1 MKLEF
6 VGKINFGQHV
16 DITDPRYDSTYWRL
30 IVDAA
35 PGINDFQIEPGEYSC
50 FVSYKDE
57 GLYGTRVEAI
67 AIAKKKKH
75 LIGAGKLELAGFIG
89 VDSRMAGFF
98 ERKPDFTIEESY
110 EFYDLTAGK
119 QKVFYSPDG
128 EYLCKGFFSTSGDGE
143 YPFYKHM
150 NEEGVP
156 NALLLK
162 FCRKPLHYPVRKT

>member
-6 VGKINFGQHV
+6 VGKINFGQYV
-16 DITDPRYDSTYWRL
+16 DITDPCYNRDVWCR
-30 IVDAA
+30 
-35 PGINDFQIEPGEYSC
+35 INDFQIEPGEYSC

-75 LIGAGKLELAGFIG
+75 LIGAGKLELSGEIG
-89 VDSRMAGFF
+89 VDAGMAGFF
-98 ERKPDFTIEESY
+98 ERKPDFTREEWG
-110 EFYDLTAGK
+110 EFCDLADNTN
-119 QKVFYSPDG
+119 VYYSPDR
-128 EYLCKGFFSTSGDGE
+128 EYLCKGFFSTSGYGDGG
-143 YPFYKHM
+143 YPLYVHK

-162 FCRKPLHYPVRKT
+162 FL